1 MADSYEWRDDG
12 VKAVDPYEDWLLETG
27 AGYGFPF
34 GPPNEA
40 HCYTGTEAS
49 DGFVAGDENPDAIYP
64 KLYRPGGEQP
74 SFRPFVLREST
85 VGSGFKPSSHGASKI
100 KRRIGVPLRAAS
112 VNQSYTPQAT
122 PNPVLPS
129 VSSGA
134 KVVVGVIDDG
144 IAIANR
150 RFQSAPGSTRID
162 FAWVQD
168 GDAQSGGTRS
178 GSRFG
183 VGSDVAFG
191 REYTKADIDG
201 ALAEHTD
208 ALGATN
214 EAALYRALG
223 LIDSRKVMPNSL
235 DGKVAHGTHVLDLAA
250 GADYDSISSDVLE
263 EDRIITVQVPAAV
276 TWDTSGMGL
285 GSFILAGVHYILDR
299 ADRIAPNLPVV
310 INFSYGIFG
319 GPHDGTSLLEKA
331 IDEIVT
337 ARNDRVAP
345 TSVVLPSGNHHLERS
360 HAVIADAD
368 FKVDGASDSSGAA
381 DCFCDLPW
389 RVQPNDRTSSYL
401 EIWMPKSDYEDGDIE
416 VEVIPP
422 STDNIPV
429 QRLSGVVNSAVILN
443 RDTGAVARL
452 SYDRHTPLS
461 EEDERGR
468 FMLILAPTEV
478 RNDTALHLNP
488 LKPVPN
494 GLWTVRVI
502 KKFDKTMPE
511 PIHARI
517 QRDASPFGY
526 PALGRQAYFD
536 DVAYQ
541 LYDREGKLQ
550 EQDNHSIVKR
560 AGSSNGLATGTVPIV
575 VAGHVEA
582 TGRTAIYSGYQTT
595 DAGLPE
601 QAKTPFVSAESDRS
615 LVFRGV
621 QASGVN
627 SGVSVTLDGTS
638 VAAPMITRVVA
649 NAYKT
654 GMATSP
660 VDELQAQAIVIEAT
674 RQAKGYSA
682 PLDAERQGIGRFPKD
697 EIYGS

>member
-1 MADSYEWRDDG
+1 MADSYHWRDDG
-12 VKAVDPYEDWLLETG
+12 IKAVDPYEDWLLDTG

-49 DGFVAGDENPDAIYP
+49 ENFIAGDENPDAIYP
-64 KLYRPGGEQP
+64 KLYRPDGVQP
-74 SFRPFVLREST
+74 GFRPFVLREST
-85 VGSGFKPSSHGASKI
+85 VGNAFENSKDGTSGI
-100 KRRIGVPLRAAS
+100 KRRIGVPLRTAS
-112 VNQSYTPQAT
+112 VNQSYEPGMTT
-122 PNPVLPS
+122 NPV
-129 VSSGA
+129 VSSSA

-150 RFQSAPGSTRID
+150 RFQSELGSTRID

-168 GDAQSGGTRS
+168 GDALS
-178 GSRFG
+178 GSN
-183 VGSDVAFG
+183 VAFG
-191 REYTKADIDG
+191 REYTKVDIDD

-223 LIDSRKVMPNSL
+223 LVDSRKVMPNSL
-235 DGKVAHGTHVLDLAA
+235 DGKAAHGTHVLDLAA
-250 GADYDSISSDVLE
+250 GGDYESTSSDALG

-285 GSFILAGVHYILDR
+285 DSFILAGVHYILDR
-299 ADRIAPNLPVV
+299 ADRIAPKLPVV
-310 INFSYGIFG
+310 INFSYGLFG

-337 ARNDRVAP
+337 ARNDRVAA
-345 TSVVLPSGNHHLERS
+345 TSVVLPSGNHHLQRS
-360 HAVIADAD
+360 HAVMSDAD
-368 FKVDGASDSSGAA
+368 FKIDGAGGSAGTT

-401 EIWMPKSDYEDGDIE
+401 EIWMPKSGYLDGDVE

-422 STDNIPV
+422 TTDNILP
-429 QRLSGVVNSAVILN
+429 QRLSGVVNSAVVLN
-443 RDTGAVARL
+443 RGSRAVARL

-468 FMLILAPTEV
+468 FMVVLAPTEV
-478 RNDTALHLNP
+478 HTDTAEHLNP
-488 LKPVPN
+488 LKSVPN

-502 KKFDKTMPE
+502 KRSGKTLSE
-511 PIHARI
+511 PIHVRI

-526 PALGRQAYFD
+526 PALGRQSYFD
-536 DVAYQ
+536 DTAYE
-541 LYDREGKLQ
+541 LYDREGKL
-550 EQDNHSIVKR
+550 EVEDNHSIVKR

-575 VAGHVEA
+575 VASHVEA
-582 TGRTAIYSGYQTT
+582 TGRAAVYSGYQTT
-595 DAGLPE
+595 DTGLPE
-601 QAKTPFVSAESDRS
+601 HSKTPFVSAESDRS
-615 LVFRGV
+615 PVVRGV

-627 SGVSVTLDGTS
+627 SGVLVTLDGTS
-638 VAAPMITRVVA
+638 VAAPVITRAVA
-649 NAYKT
+649 NAYKA
-654 GMATSP
+654 GVATSP
-660 VDELQAQAIVIEAT
+660 VDELQAQAIAIEAT
-674 RQAKGYSA
+674 RQAKGYFA
-682 PLDAERQGIGRFPKD
+682 PLDTNRQGVGRFPKD